1 MSLVVSCV
9 KCSLKFTHFLFAVSI
24 SAAMLF
30 AQSADGLSGQVTD
43 SQGGAVSDARVT
55 LFRQDTALPQTVRT
69 DKSGEYRFTAVTPG
83 NLLLEVKKE
92 GFRTTTLNIALQR
105 GAAKHQDVMLQ
116 VAGVNQSVIV
126 TAAGEAQTPDEVSK
140 SVSVISHDEIVNRND
155 YSVAGL
161 LTTVPGVQIFNQGG
175 PGQYTKMSIHGL
187 PASAGAILVDGL
199 RFRDAA
205 TTQGDAT
212 SFLPALNVVD
222 TDHVEVLR
230 GSGSSLYGTNAIG
243 GAVNIVTDQGG
254 GPLHG
259 QAQVEGGNLGLF
271 RARGTI
277 AGGALQD
284 KLKYTFGLLHLNV
297 TSGVDG
303 QDAYRSSGLQSFARY
318 DFTPQ
323 LGVSGRFWGSD
334 DFSQLNNTPTSTG
347 IPPANIPSGP
357 VVSAIPLPPDGVKT
371 LIAGGTPNFG
381 NATYIPNI
389 NDPDDRNASRFEN
402 AAIVFRDIATPT
414 FNWQGYYQLV
424 HTERVYHNGP
434 VGIGPFQPAADN
446 FSDYVGRID
455 TVGVRANKQIAP
467 WLGIT
472 GGYEFERETYFD
484 HQDNNLPD
492 PENVIESTHAQQQSH
507 AEFFAAQF
515 SPLNKR
521 LQISL
526 SGRLQTFSLSA
537 PDFQYSGTENPYENI
552 SLSPP
557 KALTGDASIAYLF
570 MRSNT
575 KLRAHVGNSYRSPAL
590 FERFGAGFY
599 NDFVTG
605 KVVFTP
611 YGDPRLA
618 PDRYNSFDGGIDQY
632 LFHER
637 VRASATVFYIRIAQ
651 LIGFNSNGRIN
662 PVTDPFGRSSG
673 YINGAGGISRGGEVS
688 LEARP
693 TRSLIVSAAYTYTNA
708 DTDQDS
714 QVPGF
719 FHVFD
724 TPKHMVTLVATNQWT
739 NRLTTTVDMFHY
751 SSYFDPSIG
760 YLQAYQFPGFT
771 KTNFVASYEFWR
783 SETKSAR
790 FYAKVDNLFDQTF
803 YVAGF
808 LAPRTTVMGGV
819 GYAF

>member
-1 MSLVVSCV
+1 MSFAASGV
-9 KCSLKFTHFLFAVSI
+9 KCSLKFAQFLFVISI
-24 SAAMLF
+24 TAGVLLAESP
-30 AQSADGLSGQVTD
+30 ADLSGQVTD
-43 SQGGAVSDARVT
+43 AQGGAVSDARVT
-55 LFRQDTALPQTVRT
+55 LFRQDTATPQAVRT
-69 DKSGEYRFTAVTPG
+69 NESGEYRFVGIAPG

-92 GFRTTTLNIALQR
+92 GFRTTTLNVVLQR
-105 GAAKHQDVMLQ
+105 GTAKQQNVMLQ

-126 TAAGEAQTPDEVSK
+126 TAAGEAQTPGEVSK
-140 SVSVISHDEIVNRND
+140 SVSVISHDEIVNRNA

-161 LTTVPGVQIFNQGG
+161 LTTIPGVQIFNQGG

-187 PASAGAILVDGL
+187 PAAAGAILVDGL

-230 GSGSSLYGTNAIG
+230 GSGSSLYGTDAVG

-271 RARGTI
+271 RARGTVG
-277 AGGALQD
+277 GGALQD

-297 TSGVDG
+297 MSGVDG

-318 DFTPQ
+318 DFTPR
-323 LGVSGRFWGSD
+323 LSLSGRFWGSD
-334 DFSQLNNTPTSTG
+334 DFAQLNNTPTSTG

-357 VVSAIPLPPDGVKT
+357 VVPAIPLSPQAVQT

-381 NATYIPNI
+381 SATYIPNV
-389 NDPDDRNASRFEN
+389 NDPDDRSASRFEN
-402 AAIVFRDIATPT
+402 AATIFRDIVTPT

-424 HTERVYHNGP
+424 RTERVYNNGP
-434 VGIGPFQPAADN
+434 VGIGPFQPVADN
-446 FSDYVGRID
+446 YSDYVGRID
-455 TVGVRANKQIAP
+455 TAGIRANKQLTS
-467 WLGIT
+467 WLGVT

-484 HQDNNLPD
+484 HQDNNLSG
-492 PENVIESTHAQQQSH
+492 PENVIERTRAQQRSN
-507 AEFFAAQF
+507 AEFFATQF

-526 SGRLQTFSLSA
+526 SGRAQTFSLSA
-537 PDFQYSGTENPYENI
+537 PDFQYSGTENPYKNI

-570 MRSNT
+570 VRSNT
-575 KLRAHVGNSYRSPAL
+575 KLRAHAGNSYRAPSL

-632 LFHER
+632 LFHDR
-637 VRASATVFYIRIAQ
+637 VRASATFFYIRIAQ
-651 LIGFNSNGRIN
+651 LISFNSNGMID

-688 LEARP
+688 VEARP
-693 TRSLIVSAAYTYTNA
+693 TRDLTVSAAYTYTNA

-719 FHVFD
+719 FQVFD

-739 NRLTTTVDMFHY
+739 KRLTTTVDLFHY

-760 YLQAYQFPGFT
+760 YLQAYRFPGFT

-783 SETKSAR
+783 NEAKSAR
-790 FYAKVDNLFDQTF
+790 FYAKVDNLFNQTY

-808 LAPRTTVMGGV
+808 LAPRATAIGGL